1 MLPPVHLSWQVWA
14 CCATVLPAHA
24 CMYVAVLPFHCQF
37 NPQGFNQACH
47 KLGPSCAQ
55 PHVCP
60 RSCMLQ
66 VARDGTE
73 LARRTV
79 PGAFGVVHYNGKL
92 YVTQYLSTNTVA
104 GASTGSGVAV
114 LKTSDLTFVTT
125 LKPPAGLPARSFQDN
140 DSGYSGI
147 AVSPTGMLYVA
158 DQIWKRVGTSA
169 PNTAFPF
176 TPSPVSP
183 TQSPAAEIVSPGL
196 WFFDRVLQRQV

>member
-1 MLPPVHLSWQVWA
+1 
-14 CCATVLPAHA
+14 
-24 CMYVAVLPFHCQF
+24 MYVAVLPFHCQF

-55 PHVCP
+55 PPVCP

-66 VARDGTE
+66 VAPDGTE

-104 GASTGSGVAV
+104 GTSTGSGVAV
-114 LKTSDLTFVTT
+114 LRSSDVTFITT
-125 LKPPAGLPARSFQDN
+125 LKPPADLVRVFQED

-158 DQIWKRVGTSA
+158 DQIWKRVGTGGSPTA
-169 PNTAFPF
+169 PNTPLPF
-176 TPSPVSP
+176 LPSPVSP
-183 TQSPAAEIVSPGL
+183 SQSATNVTSGL
-196 WFFDRVLQRQV
+196 WLFDRVLQRQV